1 MKKVF
6 GTFAR
11 IFAAILSVISVCI
24 MLFTVVS
31 VLTFNRTDRELF
43 GYKMFIVLSDSMSA
57 TDFSAGD
64 LVLTRDVDPST
75 LQPGDIIAFTS
86 SNDENYGQTVTHK
99 IRELTTTDDGEPGF
113 ITYGTTTG
121 IDDST
126 VVTYPYVVGKYE
138 GSIPKVG
145 RLFQFLKTT
154 TGYIICIFLPFL
166 LLILMEGLRCV
177 RLFRQYKKEQ
187 QTELQ
192 KERDQLREER
202 EETQRMMQELMEMK
216 QKLNN
221 GAAVEPTA
229 PVQPAPQPVAKPAAQ
244 SAVKPVVPADDD
256 DVDDFLDDD
265 LRALLKPYDNN
276 DPKM

>member
-1 MKKVF
+1 MK
-6 GTFAR
+6 ALR
-11 IFAAILSVISVCI
+11 AIRNIFVWLIVAVAVCMMI
-24 MLFTVVS
+24 FTIVS
-31 VLTFNRTDRELF
+31 VRTFDRADRNLF
-43 GYKMFIVLSDSMSA
+43 GYKAFIVLSDSMSA
-57 TDFSAGD
+57 TDFDAGD
-64 LVLTRDVDPST
+64 LVLVKETDPAT
-75 LQPGDIIAFTS
+75 LREGDIVAYTS
-86 SNDENYGQTVTHK
+86 QNTENYGEIVTHK
-99 IRELTTTDDGEPGF
+99 IRALTTDENGEPGF

-216 QKLNN
+216 QKLNS
-221 GAAVEPTA
+221 GEAVEPTA
-229 PVQPAPQPVAKPAAQ
+229 PVQPAPQPVAKPAA
-244 SAVKPVVPADDD
+244 KPAVPADDD